1 VSISDHIDDMK
12 GILIRSKVLKHI
24 DSEDTGRRRALIQE
38 SITAK
43 LPSQSGGLASYCY
56 IVEFDD
62 TTAVYEF
69 EGRYYQ
75 APYSISDGK
84 VSVGEAYEVRQAY
97 VRAE

>member
-1 VSISDHIDDMK
+1 MSISDHIDDMK

-24 DSEDTGRRRALIQE
+24 DSEDTNRRRSLIQE
-38 SITAK
+38 AVKAK
-43 LPSQSGGLASYCY
+43 LPSPADGYPAYCY

-62 TTAVYEF
+62 TTAVYEH

-75 APYSISDGK
+75 APYSIKDGE
-84 VSVGEAYEVRQAY
+84 VEIGEAYEVRQAY

>member
-1 VSISDHIDDMK
+1 MK
-12 GILIRSKVLKHI
+12 GILIQSKVLKHI
-24 DSEDTGRRRALIQE
+24 DSEDTDHRRALIQE
-38 SITAK
+38 AIKAK
-43 LPSQSGGLASYCY
+43 LPAPADGYPAYCY

-84 VSVGEAYEVRQAY
+84 VNVGEAYEVRQAY